1 MIHTVRLSDV
11 PAQPWRNGGGS
22 TCELLV
28 WPASGA
34 SAGASA
40 GASGGASSGVSG
52 GASSGPSD
60 GPSTAPW
67 QCRISVAR
75 IEQNG
80 PFSPF
85 PGVERWF
92 AVVQGEGVV
101 LRFANRRALLSVGS
115 QPLRF
120 EGASAPQCDLLDGA
134 TQDLNLMG
142 QSAAGRAG
150 MFTVTPGED
159 WDSSAKLRAVY
170 TACAASL
177 EVDGEPA
184 LSLPAH
190 TLAYSEQAAHQR
202 WRLTPSPSPSPQALA
217 SASDST
223 RTPGAWWMQFK
234 PRTT

>member
-1 MIHTVRLSDV
+1 M
-11 PAQPWRNGGGS
+11 AQSAAARS
-22 TCELLV
+22 TLLDR
-28 WPASGA
+28 ANLFLA
-34 SAGASA
+34 LAAG
-40 GASGGASSGVSG
+40 
-52 GASSGPSD
+52 
-60 GPSTAPW
+60 
-67 QCRISVAR
+67 ISLLFMVVL
-75 IEQNG
+75 I
-80 PFSPF
+80 
-85 PGVERWF
+85 
-92 AVVQGEGVV
+92 AVGVV

-134 TQDLNLMG
+134 TQDLNLMA

-150 MFTVTPGED
+150 MFNVAAGED

-170 TACAASL
+170 TACAALL

-202 WRLTPSPSPSPQALA
+202 WRLTPSPSAPASA

-223 RTPGAWWMQFK
+223 RSPVAWWMQFK
-234 PRTT
+234 PRNP

>member
-1 MIHTVRLSDV
+1 MIHTVRLQDV
-11 PAQPWRNGGGS
+11 PPQPWRNGGGS
-22 TCELLV
+22 TCELLA
-28 WPASGA
+28 WPSV
-34 SAGASA
+34 
-40 GASGGASSGVSG
+40 GASGGASG

-60 GPSTAPW
+60 GPSGGPSDGPSTTPW

-80 PFSPF
+80 PFSAF

-115 QPLRF
+115 QPVRF
-120 EGASAPQCDLLDGA
+120 EGASAPQCDLLDGT
-134 TQDLNLMG
+134 TQDLNLMA

-150 MFTVTPGED
+150 MFTVTPGEA

-170 TACAASL
+170 TAHAAWL
-177 EVDGEPA
+177 QVDGEA
-184 LSLPAH
+184 GLSLPAH

-202 WRLTPSPSPSPQALA
+202 WRLTQAPSASPSDSPRL
-217 SASDST
+217 
-223 RTPGAWWMQFK
+223 PVAWWMQFK
-234 PRTT
+234 PRTP